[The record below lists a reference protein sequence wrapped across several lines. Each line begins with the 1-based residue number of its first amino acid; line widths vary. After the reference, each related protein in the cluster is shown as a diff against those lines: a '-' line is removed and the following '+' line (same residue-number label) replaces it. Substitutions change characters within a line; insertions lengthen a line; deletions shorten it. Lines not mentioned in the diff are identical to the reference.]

1 VNGARRDEEGCTES
15 AQEKAATEAVQEKWR
30 KQKAEEMQKLEART
44 AKRGV
49 LRSTAATQQKFPS
62 TSQREFS
69 FTPKQAF
76 SSGPDQAFSYDF
88 TTPTEMD
95 TGIFTETE
103 SDLTSIPPHRDFTS
117 TSPCQSKFTFGSLP
131 SQSNF
136 TFD

>member
-1 VNGARRDEEGCTES
+1 MEREEM
-15 AQEKAATEAVQEKWR
+15 K
-30 KQKAEEMQKLEART
+30 KAEEMQKLEART

-76 SSGPDQAFSYDF
+76 SSDPDQAFSYDF

-136 TFD
+136 EIPVAWEQNTDVPQPVPIIPIQGQHQR